1 MGQLPT
7 GGTIRT
13 KDTEYGKEHDLYPR
27 QNFAAVDFVCAAGA
41 VCPVFAGYVRRGGP
55 VDCGQVCSIGGCFGG
70 IHRLADHDDAD
81 KPGQQLCHGHHDF
94 AGPADRLRRK
104 EERRPHGWHSDAS
117 HSPQKVEL
125 QEPVRYYEAAE
136 PSTRAVVGGS
146 DFLQAVSNVDTTAAL
161 NVLDELMSALYVA
174 NPKVYNGVMRKL
186 ERLRNE

>member
-1 MGQLPT
+1 MPVPYPAFFVGQLPA

-70 IHRLADHDDAD
+70 LHRLADHDDAD

-104 EERRPHGWHSDAS
+104 EERRPHGWHSNCYVCCDYAG
-117 HSPQKVEL
+117 HDGG
-125 QEPVRYYEAAE
+125 AG
-136 PSTRAVVGGS
+136 AVCTADQQHHERPGGG
-146 DFLQAVSNVDTTAAL
+146 F
-161 NVLDELMSALYVA
+161 
-174 NPKVYNGVMRKL
+174 
-186 ERLRNE
+186 

>member
-1 MGQLPT
+1 MGQLPA

-81 KPGQQLCHGHHDF
+81 KPGQQLCHGHHDLLGQQIGCGERKKGGRTVGT
-94 AGPADRLRRK
+94 AMRPILRRK
-104 EERRPHGWHSDAS
+104 
-117 HSPQKVEL
+117 
-125 QEPVRYYEAAE
+125 
-136 PSTRAVVGGS
+136 
-146 DFLQAVSNVDTTAAL
+146 
-161 NVLDELMSALYVA
+161 
-174 NPKVYNGVMRKL
+174 
-186 ERLRNE
+186 